1 MALIKCP
8 ECELQ
13 VSDKALTCPHC
24 GYPLKTEKP
33 FTPSRST
40 KHKRLPN
47 GFGRITE
54 IKNKNLRK
62 RFRVMITVGRTAEGK
77 PIGKLLKPNAYFS
90 TYNEAYTALV
100 EYNKNP
106 YDLDDIVTMQELYDS
121 WSKEFYKSASKGGVR
136 AYVSSWNYAKP
147 IHHMRILEVRAK
159 HLKACI
165 DNAKIERKG
174 ETIEATAGVKNR
186 MKSLFNMM
194 FDYALENDMVTRN
207 HARSFTISTDILQE
221 MEDERVHHIAFDGE
235 EMQKLWDNVDN
246 FSYIGYVLYQ
256 CYSGWRPTEIG
267 LLRLADVHLDEG
279 YIEGGIKTEAGRH
292 RIVPI
297 HPKIRSIVER
307 EYKRATEMK
316 SEWLFNYLDKTKN
329 GNPRMTYNRYRLVF
343 LSIVEALKLG
353 PDHKPHDPRKT
364 FITMAK
370 KYKMDE
376 YALKRIVGHDID
388 DITEAVYTERE
399 LDWYIEEMQKI
410 K

>member
-1 MALIKCP
+1 M
-8 ECELQ
+8 
-13 VSDKALTCPHC
+13 
-24 GYPLKTEKP
+24 YPLGT
-33 FTPSRST
+33 TQS
-40 KHKRLPN
+40 L
-47 GFGRITE
+47 
-54 IKNKNLRK
+54 
-62 RFRVMITVGRTAEGK
+62 
-77 PIGKLLKPNAYFS
+77 
-90 TYNEAYTALV
+90 
-100 EYNKNP
+100 
-106 YDLDDIVTMQELYDS
+106 
-121 WSKEFYKSASKGGVR
+121 
-136 AYVSSWNYAKP
+136 
-147 IHHMRILEVRAK
+147 HHMRILEVRAK

-207 HARSFTISTDILQE
+207 HARSFSISTDILQE

-246 FSYIGYVLYQ
+246 FSYVGYVLYQ

-279 YIEGGIKTEAGRH
+279 YIEGGIKTQAGRH
-292 RIVPI
+292 RKVPI

-329 GNPRMTYNRYRLVF
+329 GNPKMTYNRYRLVF

-376 YALKRIVGHDID
+376 YALKRIVGHEID